1 MAGLLVE
8 PMRVLLADD
17 QEKVR
22 SALKLF
28 IEQEGGF
35 CVVGEAITASDLLHN
50 IIRTN
55 PQVVLLDWEL
65 PGLPDSPYKLNPL
78 RLVAPDLKIIA
89 LSGVPEARKSALAEG
104 ADGFVSKSEPPENVL
119 RALYFVYDKV

>member
-1 MAGLLVE
+1 
-8 PMRVLLADD
+8 MRILLADD

>member
-8 PMRVLLADD
+8 PVRVLLADD

-28 IEQEGGF
+28 IEQEGAF
-35 CVVGEAITASDLLHN
+35 VVVGEASTASDLLYN
-50 IIRTN
+50 VIKTN
-55 PQVVLLDWEL
+55 PHIILLDWEL
-65 PGLPDSPYKLNPL
+65 PGMPDSPQRLSPL
-78 RLVAPDLKIIA
+78 RLVVPDVKIIA
-89 LSGVPEARKSALAEG
+89 LSSVPEARRSALTEG

-119 RALYFVYDKV
+119 RALYFAYDKV

>member
-1 MAGLLVE
+1 MASLLVE
-8 PMRVLLADD
+8 PVRVLLADD

-35 CVVGEAITASDLLHN
+35 RVVGEASAASDLLQNVVRMH
-50 IIRTN
+50 
-55 PQVVLLDWEL
+55 PHVVLLDWEL
-65 PGLPDSPYKLNPL
+65 PGLPNSPHKLSPL
-78 RLVAPDLKIIA
+78 RLIAPDLKVIA
-89 LSGVPEARKSALAEG
+89 LSGMPEARKLALAEG

-119 RALYFVYDKV
+119 RALYFVYNKV

>member
-8 PMRVLLADD
+8 PVRVLLADD

-28 IEQEGGF
+28 IEQEGAF
-35 CVVGEAITASDLLHN
+35 VVVGEASTACDLLYN
-50 IIRTN
+50 VIKTN
-55 PQVVLLDWEL
+55 PHIILLDWEL
-65 PGLPDSPYKLNPL
+65 PGMPDSPQRLSPL
-78 RLVAPDLKIIA
+78 RLVAPDVKIIA
-89 LSGVPEARKSALAEG
+89 LSGVPEARRSALAEG

-119 RALYFVYDKV
+119 RALYFAYDKV

>member
-8 PMRVLLADD
+8 PVRVLLADD

-35 CVVGEAITASDLLHN
+35 CVVGEASTASDLLYHLMK
-50 IIRTN
+50 TN
-55 PQVVLLDWEL
+55 PHVVLLDWEL
-65 PGLPDSPYKLNPL
+65 PGLPDSPQKLSPL
-78 RLVAPDLKIIA
+78 RLVAPDIKIIA

-119 RALYFVYDKV
+119 RALYFAYDKV